1 MNNIY
6 ILNNTTKQY
15 SSGGAGRA
23 YSRKLASDI
32 VAKVYISKNQ
42 CFKEKQGMFH

>member
-32 VAKVYISKNQ
+32 VAKVYIFQKSV
-42 CFKEKQGMFH
+42 F